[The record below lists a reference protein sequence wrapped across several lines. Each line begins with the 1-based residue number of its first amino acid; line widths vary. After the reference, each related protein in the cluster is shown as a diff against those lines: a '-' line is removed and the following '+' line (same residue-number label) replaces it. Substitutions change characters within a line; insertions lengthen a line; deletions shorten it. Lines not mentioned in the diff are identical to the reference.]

1 MRTILATS
9 LLFVST
15 ISALADR
22 PPNAEER
29 KAIED
34 VLTAAGYTSWEEIEF
49 DDDDDDENDRV
60 WEVDDA
66 IGPDGREY
74 DLKLDTGFRIIK
86 KELD

>member
-1 MRTILATS
+1 MRFFLAVS
-9 LLFVST
+9 LLVAT
-15 ISALADR
+15 TTTALADR

-34 VLTAAGYTSWEEIEF
+34 VLTTAGYTSWEEIEF
-49 DDDDDDENDRV
+49 DDDDDDRV

-66 IGPDGREY
+66 IGPDGKEY
-74 DLKLDTGFRIIK
+74 DLKLDTDYKIIK